1 LSPQGISIKF
11 PKDGFSEMFA
21 FQFYPILF
29 SHNSISM
36 YINVRG
42 AKGKQFYDLILGSE
56 AFLGFYVGGHAH
68 YFRKICDGP
77 INLA

>member
-1 LSPQGISIKF
+1 
-11 PKDGFSEMFA
+11 
-21 FQFYPILF
+21 
-29 SHNSISM
+29 M